1 MKVKRLINFALFA
14 IFAIGVC
21 YLSDDVESNWNQVA
35 VSIDHLNA
43 NTRT

>member
-1 MKVKRLINFALFA
+1 MRVKRLINFALFA

-21 YLSDDVESNWNQVA
+21 YLSDDVSANWNQVA

-43 NTRT
+43 NT